1 MTGEED
7 RDLVRQM
14 TEGLTDLAMTGQR
27 AALGALQAEMLA
39 LAAMIPGVVPGALAG
54 MAAPP
59 RDEARR
65 REIEAEIEAGF
76 DNMPV

>member
-14 TEGLTDLAMTGQR
+14 TDLAMTGQR

-59 RDEARR
+59 QDEARR